1 MNMEF
6 LQHYWWIL
14 ISLLGGLLVF
24 LLFVQG
30 GQTLLYTIAK
40 TEDERNLLVNS
51 LGRKWEF
58 TFTTL
63 VVFGGAFFASFPLFY
78 STSFGGAYLAW
89 MVVLFCFVMQA
100 VSYEYR
106 RKAGNLLGEKTY
118 NIFLIINGVIG
129 TICIGAVVGSFFT
142 GNPFKLGEMND
153 VTWMSP
159 WRGIEVL
166 FNAAN
171 LCLGLAIF
179 FLSRTLASLYFMN
192 NIKHDVIYERSKKQ
206 VLYNSI
212 PFVVLLLA
220 FLAIILLGKGYAI
233 MEDKSIQL
241 VPYKYFH
248 NLLEMPLNTLILLI
262 GVVGVLFGIIKSILK
277 PHWRKG
283 IWFSGIGIVLA
294 VIALFIVAGFNNTA
308 FYPSYTDLN
317 SSLTIHNASSSLY
330 TLKTMAY
337 VSLASPIVLAYI
349 FYAWRA
355 LNKKQIDIQ
364 GLPPPAT
371 AALRRAEKGGSRTA
385 GMSG

>member
-40 TEDERNLLVNS
+40 TDDERNLLVNS

-166 FNAAN
+166 FNVAN

-179 FLSRTLASLYFMN
+179 FLARTLASLYFMN
-192 NIKHDVIYERSKKQ
+192 NIKHDVIYKRSKKQ

-212 PFVVLLLA
+212 PFVVFLLA

-262 GVVGVLFGIIKSILK
+262 GVIGVLFGIIQSILK

-317 SSLTIHNASSSLY
+317 SSLTIYNASSSLY

-364 GLPPPAT
+364 DVKDDHHAYYPHLVQFF
-371 AALRRAEKGGSRTA
+371 
-385 GMSG
+385 

>member
-40 TEDERNLLVNS
+40 TDDERNLLVNS

-166 FNAAN
+166 FNVAN

-179 FLSRTLASLYFMN
+179 FLARTLASLYFMN

-212 PFVVLLLA
+212 PFVILLLA

-262 GVVGVLFGIIKSILK
+262 GVIGVLFGIIQSILK

-364 GLPPPAT
+364 DVKDDHHAY
-371 AALRRAEKGGSRTA
+371 
-385 GMSG
+385 

>member
-1 MNMEF
+1 MEF

-89 MVVLFCFVMQA
+89 MIVLFCFVMQA

-118 NIFLIINGVIG
+118 NVFLVINGVIG

-142 GNPFKLGEMND
+142 GNPFSLGTMND

-166 FNAAN
+166 FNIAN
-171 LCLGLAIF
+171 LCLGFAIF
-179 FLSRTLASLYFMN
+179 FLARTLAALYFIN
-192 NIKHDVIYERSKKQ
+192 NIDNQTIFNRSRKQ
-206 VLYNSI
+206 VLYNAI
-212 PFVVLLLA
+212 PFVVLLLI
-220 FLAIILLGKGYAI
+220 FLTIILFSKGYAI
-233 MEDKSIQL
+233 AENGEIVL
-241 VPYKYFH
+241 VQYKYFY
-248 NLLEMPLNTLILLI
+248 NLIEMPVNTIILLI
-262 GVVGVLFGIIKSILK
+262 GVAGVLFGIIKTLFSEK
-277 PHWRKG
+277 WNKG

-294 VIALFIVAGFNNTA
+294 VIALFVVAGFNNTA

-317 SSLTIHNASSSLY
+317 SSLTIYNASSSYY
-330 TLKTMAY
+330 TLKAMSY
-337 VSLASPIVLAYI
+337 VSLISPLVIAYI

-355 LNKKQIDIQ
+355 LNKKQINLQDIEEDHH
-364 GLPPPAT
+364 AY
-371 AALRRAEKGGSRTA
+371 
-385 GMSG
+385 

>member
-1 MNMEF
+1 MNHKSQIANKYGI
-6 LQHYWWIL
+6 LQHYWWIS

-248 NLLEMPLNTLILLI
+248 NLLEMPLNTLVLLI
-262 GVVGVLFGIIKSILK
+262 GVIGVLFGIIQSILK
-277 PHWRKG
+277 PHWKKG

-317 SSLTIHNASSSLY
+317 SSLTIYNASSSLY

-364 GLPPPAT
+364 DVKDDHHAY
-371 AALRRAEKGGSRTA
+371 
-385 GMSG
+385 

>member
-1 MNMEF
+1 
-6 LQHYWWIL
+6 
-14 ISLLGGLLVF
+14 
-24 LLFVQG
+24 
-30 GQTLLYTIAK
+30 
-40 TEDERNLLVNS
+40 
-51 LGRKWEF
+51 
-58 TFTTL
+58 
-63 VVFGGAFFASFPLFY
+63 
-78 STSFGGAYLAW
+78 

-118 NIFLIINGVIG
+118 NLFLIINGVIG

-153 VTWMSP
+153 VTWMSH

-192 NIKHDVIYERSKKQ
+192 NIKHDAIYARSKKQ

-220 FLAIILLGKGYAI
+220 FLAIILPGKGYAI

-248 NLLEMPLNTLILLI
+248 NLLAMPLNTLVLLI
-262 GVVGVLFGIIKSILK
+262 GVIGVLFGIIKSILK
-277 PHWRKG
+277 PRWKKG
-283 IWFSGIGIVLA
+283 IWFAGIGIVLA

-317 SSLTIHNASSSLY
+317 SSLTIYNASSSLY

-337 VSLASPIVLAYI
+337 VSLASPIVLWGVVLAVVNILVPAEWFWVIYI
-349 FYAWRA
+349 IQV
-355 LNKKQIDIQ
+355 LNLSGAAGDLYVSVKFSRLPRDILVQ
-364 GLPPPAT
+364 DYGIGMVVYSGSN
-371 AALRRAEKGGSRTA
+371 AAK
-385 GMSG
+385 

>member
-1 MNMEF
+1 MEF

-89 MVVLFCFVMQA
+89 MIVLFCFVMQA

-153 VTWMSP
+153 VSWMSP

-166 FNAAN
+166 FNIAN
-171 LCLGLAIF
+171 LCLGFAIF
-179 FLSRTLASLYFMN
+179 FLARTLAALYFMN
-192 NIKHDVIYERSKKQ
+192 NVKHDTIYERSKKQ

-212 PFVVLLLA
+212 PFVLLLLG
-220 FLAIILLGKGYAI
+220 FLAIILLSNGYAI
-233 MEDKSIQL
+233 MENGNIQL
-241 VPYKYFH
+241 VKYKYFY
-248 NLLEMPLNTLILLI
+248 NLLEMPVNTIILLI
-262 GVVGVLFGIIKSILK
+262 GVAGVLFGIIKSVIKL
-277 PHWRKG
+277 HWSKG
-283 IWFSGIGIVLA
+283 IWFSGTGIVLA

-308 FYPSYTDLN
+308 FYPSYTDLD
-317 SSLTIHNASSSLY
+317 SSLTIYNASSSHY

-337 VSLASPIVLAYI
+337 VSLVSPVVFAYM

-355 LNKKQIDIQ
+355 LNKKQINLQELKNDHH
-364 GLPPPAT
+364 AY
-371 AALRRAEKGGSRTA
+371 
-385 GMSG
+385 